1 MKQFLKF
8 TFASAVGLVLGIFLL
23 IFIFGA
29 IAAGSSQPTEVKLK
43 NPHVLKLELNG
54 LIQDRVEKTPFDVY
68 GELFGNNVSAI
79 GLNDLLAN
87 IKKAKEDENIKGIYI
102 EMGYLSAG
110 FATIEEIRNALI
122 DFKTSEKFI
131 STYSEIYTQKA
142 YYLASVADNICIYPE
157 GAIELKG
164 LNSTVT
170 FYTDALKKIG
180 IEPQII
186 RHGKFK
192 SAVEPFM
199 LTEMSDANREQVETF
214 MGSLWDQFLVN
225 VAADRNISKRK
236 LNDIVDN
243 FEIRTPNDAVELGLV
258 DSLFY
263 RDQLQEH
270 LSQLMGKDSY
280 KDIDF
285 ISLKKYNRVKI
296 ESARDKFKK
305 EKIAVIYAQGEIRS
319 GEGSETVIGS
329 ERISKA
335 IRKARKDDKVKAIVL
350 RVNSPGGSALAS
362 DVIWREMTLAKA
374 EKPVVVSMGDVAA
387 SGGYYI
393 ACDADKIY
401 ASPNTIT
408 GSIGVFGIL
417 MSFEELYTEKL
428 GLTFD
433 QVKTNKFADLGST
446 TRPLTKEEY
455 DIIQQGVVDIYH
467 TFTSKVSD
475 GRNMSQEAVD
485 VIGQGRVWSGTNAMD
500 INLIDEYGGLEE
512 AIKGAAQLAELDDYR
527 VYELPEQKDPFQELL
542 KELEDDLQTKW
553 MKHQLGN
560 EYKHFKTIQDLQY
573 LKGAQARMPYQFVI
587 D

>member
-8 TFASAVGLVLGIFLL
+8 TLASAVGLVLGIFLV
-23 IFIFGA
+23 IFIFAA
-29 IAAGSSQPTEVKLK
+29 IATGGEAKEVKLDK
-43 NPHVLKLELNG
+43 AHILRLELSG
-54 LIQDRVEKTPFDVY
+54 SIQDRVEKTPFDVF

-79 GLNDLLAN
+79 GLNDILAN
-87 IKKAKEDENIKGIYI
+87 IKKAKNDEHIKGIYL
-102 EMGYLSAG
+102 EMGFLSAG
-110 FATIEEIRNALI
+110 FASIQEIRNALI
-122 DFKTSEKFI
+122 DFKESGKFI
-131 STYSEIYTQKA
+131 TAYSEIYTQRA
-142 YYLASVADNICIYPE
+142 YYLASVANNISIYPE
-157 GAIELKG
+157 GAMELKG

-180 IEPQII
+180 VEPQII

-214 MGSLWDQFLVN
+214 MGSIWEQLL
-225 VAADRNISKRK
+225 ADIAHDRELSPEG
-236 LNDIVDN
+236 LNKIVDN
-243 FEIRTPNDAVELGLV
+243 FAIRTPKDALELGLI

-263 RDQLQEH
+263 KDQLQDH
-270 LSQLMGKDSY
+270 LANLMAEEDY
-280 KDIDF
+280 KDVEF
-285 ISLKKYNRVKI
+285 ISLKKYNRVKN
-296 ESARDKFKK
+296 ENARDKFKK

-335 IRKARKDDKVKAIVL
+335 IRKARLDKKVKAIVL

-393 ACDADKIY
+393 ACAADKIY
-401 ASPNTIT
+401 ASENTIT

-417 MSFEELYTEKL
+417 MSLEELYTEKL

-433 QVKTNKFADLGST
+433 QVKTNKFADLGTT
-446 TRPLTKEEY
+446 TRPLTEEEY
-455 DIIQQGVVDIYH
+455 NIIHEGVVEIYH
-467 TFTSKVSD
+467 TFTSKVAE
-475 GRNMSQEAVD
+475 GRNMSQENVD
-485 VIGQGRVWSGTNAMD
+485 AIGQGRVWSGTNAMD
-500 INLIDEYGGLEE
+500 INLIDEYGGLEK
-512 AIKGAAQLAELDDYR
+512 AIEGAAALAELEDYR
-527 VYELPEQKDPFQELL
+527 IYELPIQKDPLQELL
-542 KELEDDLQTKW
+542 KELGDGMQTSW
-553 MKHQLGN
+553 MKYQLGDQ
-560 EYKHFKTIQDLQY
+560 YKYYKTLKDLKY
-573 LKGAQARMPYQFVI
+573 LKGVQARMPYQFVI

>member
-8 TFASAVGLVLGIFLL
+8 TLASAVGLVLGIFLV
-23 IFIFGA
+23 IFIFAA
-29 IAAGSSQPTEVKLK
+29 IATGGEAKEVKLDK
-43 NPHVLKLELNG
+43 AHILRLELSG
-54 LIQDRVEKTPFDVY
+54 SIQDRVEKTPFDVF

-79 GLNDLLAN
+79 GLNDILAN
-87 IKKAKEDENIKGIYI
+87 IKKAKNDEHIKGIYL
-102 EMGYLSAG
+102 EMGFLSAG
-110 FATIEEIRNALI
+110 FASIQEIRNALI
-122 DFKTSEKFI
+122 DFKESGKFI
-131 STYSEIYTQKA
+131 TAYSEIYTQRA
-142 YYLASVADNICIYPE
+142 YYLASVANNISIYPE
-157 GAIELKG
+157 GAMELKG

-180 IEPQII
+180 VEPQII

-214 MGSLWDQFLVN
+214 MGSIWEQLL
-225 VAADRNISKRK
+225 ADIAHDRELSPEG
-236 LNDIVDN
+236 LNKIVDN
-243 FEIRTPNDAVELGLV
+243 FAIRTPKDALELGLI

-263 RDQLQEH
+263 KDQLQDH
-270 LSQLMGKDSY
+270 LANLMAEEDY
-280 KDIDF
+280 KDVEF
-285 ISLKKYNRVKI
+285 ISLKKYNRVKN
-296 ESARDKFKK
+296 ENARDKFKK

-335 IRKARKDDKVKAIVL
+335 IRKARLDKKVKAIVL

-393 ACDADKIY
+393 ACAADKIY
-401 ASPNTIT
+401 ASENTIT

-433 QVKTNKFADLGST
+433 QVKTNKFADLGTT
-446 TRPLTKEEY
+446 TRPLTEEEY
-455 DIIQQGVVDIYH
+455 NIIHEGVVEIYH
-467 TFTSKVSD
+467 TFTSKVAE
-475 GRNMSQEAVD
+475 GRNMSQENVD
-485 VIGQGRVWSGTNAMD
+485 AIGQGRVWSGTNAMD
-500 INLIDEYGGLEE
+500 INLIDEYGGLEK
-512 AIKGAAQLAELDDYR
+512 AIEGAAALAELEDYR
-527 VYELPEQKDPFQELL
+527 IYELPVQKDPLQELL
-542 KELEDDLQTKW
+542 KELGDGVQTSW
-553 MKHQLGN
+553 MKYQLGDQ
-560 EYKHFKTIQDLQY
+560 YKYYKTLNDLTH
-573 LKGAQARMPYQFVI
+573 LKGVQARMPYQFVI